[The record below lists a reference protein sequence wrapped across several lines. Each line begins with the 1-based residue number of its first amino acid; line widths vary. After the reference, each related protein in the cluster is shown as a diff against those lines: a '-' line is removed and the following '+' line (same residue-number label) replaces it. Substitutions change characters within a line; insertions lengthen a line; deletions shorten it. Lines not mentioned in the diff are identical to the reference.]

1 MDKPRFPYSIP
12 FPARDR
18 SKTTIQ
24 TVHYVPSCSFNQ
36 FLTFQI
42 KTNPAEFT
50 FITQAH
56 CYLILIVSFLHRYAI
71 FKKNRLKKC
80 LCCIPLRII
89 VVLNEDDTS

>member
-24 TVHYVPSCSFNQ
+24 TVHYVPSQTVHYVPSCSFNQ

-42 KTNPAEFT
+42 KIKPAEFI
-50 FITQAH
+50 FITQAY
-56 CYLILIVSFLHRYAI
+56 CYLS
-71 FKKNRLKKC
+71 
-80 LCCIPLRII
+80 
-89 VVLNEDDTS
+89 